1 MPIVAVR
8 YVATREHARSD
19 QLLALDIIGVE
30 IAVAVQF
37 ADLYAVFI
45 DLVQTVLRLFAHDID
60 IDRFSAH
67 RQRRDHHVVF
77 QRLRPLFRGHRK
89 GKAIFGTTQYLNPRR
104 FVHAPLRLTAVIQQ
118 HRSLSV
124 EEEIVIPD
132 IAVVREREIISL
144 FFADLFHKLEMRRID
159 HAEDIFRFSCRDVNK
174 APVVRIRSR
183 DFISAHGRVFC
194 NAVTVRHQRSR
205 LAGNIDR
212 LVVLIEIIDPVLA
225 LHAEQEMPVLFVHVQ
240 ILVFGEDAL
249 RAEERV
255 ILRRVYTER
264 AVIAIIV
271 TIVFEQQ
278 TEDRLIFGNADQSR
292 RVIVPAVLREIPEI
306 EYVFRFDLGRNRIAV
321 TVVFQHETAVA
332 VRKQE
337 GVDEQQTV
345 LHIVFDLLRG
355 AVCGRELR
363 FALPVDDQRPVRAVE
378 ESERDVRESDF
389 AALGQG
395 KEFLRIRFAAPESII
410 VSRSVYEPVVRLRID
425 KRPVI
430 LRRTDP
436 QMTEFPAAV
445 VVDQQERVEVELSA
459 KE

>member
-1 MPIVAVR
+1 
-8 YVATREHARSD
+8 
-19 QLLALDIIGVE
+19 
-30 IAVAVQF
+30 
-37 ADLYAVFI
+37 
-45 DLVQTVLRLFAHDID
+45 
-60 IDRFSAH
+60 
-67 RQRRDHHVVF
+67 
-77 QRLRPLFRGHRK
+77 
-89 GKAIFGTTQYLNPRR
+89 
-104 FVHAPLRLTAVIQQ
+104 
-118 HRSLSV
+118 
-124 EEEIVIPD
+124 
-132 IAVVREREIISL
+132 
-144 FFADLFHKLEMRRID
+144 
-159 HAEDIFRFSCRDVNK
+159 
-174 APVVRIRSR
+174 
-183 DFISAHGRVFC
+183 
-194 NAVTVRHQRSR
+194 
-205 LAGNIDR
+205 
-212 LVVLIEIIDPVLA
+212 
-225 LHAEQEMPVLFVHVQ
+225 MPVLFVHVQ

-249 RAEERV
+249 RAKERV
-255 ILRRVYTER
+255 ILRRVYAER

-278 TEDRLIFGNADQSR
+278 AEDRLIFGNADQSR

-355 AVCGRELR
+355 AACGRELR

-378 ESERDVRESDF
+378 ESKRNVRESDF
-389 AALGQG
+389 ASLGQG

-425 KRPVI
+425 NRSVI

-436 QMTEFPAAV
+436 QMAEFPAAV

-459 KE
+459 EE